1 VGEQVDRPRFWLG
14 VGAGLLCALI
24 WGGQAVVMRLSVFE
38 GLTPADVTVLR
49 YLMAGT
55 LVLPSALRCRP
66 FPVGRLG
73 WRRGFVLAMLAGAP
87 YSLVVVGGVAFAPAL
102 HSSVVTHAVI
112 PVAATALAYCVL
124 GEQPGLGQVISLG
137 LILVGLALFGWES
150 LSGAPA
156 RGYLLFVVAATMWAG
171 FTTLSKL
178 WRVDPMS
185 TTATLVVLSLLSVPL
200 WLTLFPVRL
209 AHASIG
215 TLVLQAGYMGGLVT
229 FLSTYLYTQ
238 AIALVGAVR
247 AAVIVTLVPVV
258 TSLMSPVVLAEWPT
272 MREVVG
278 MAVVILGVVLSL
290 RLKPDA
296 ASHVS

>member
-1 VGEQVDRPRFWLG
+1 VGERGRFWLG
-14 VGAGLLCALI
+14 VSAGGLCALI
-24 WGGQAVVMRLSVFE
+24 WGGQAVVMRLSVFD

-49 YLMAGT
+49 YLMAGV
-55 LVLPSALRCRP
+55 LVLPSAFRYKP
-66 FPVGRLG
+66 FPVGQLG
-73 WRRGFVLAMLAGAP
+73 WCRGLVLAMLAGAP

-112 PVAATALAYCVL
+112 PVAATAMAYCAF
-124 GEQPGLGQVISLG
+124 GERPGLGQVISLG
-137 LILVGLALFGWES
+137 LILAGLALFGWES

-156 RGYLLFVVAATMWAG
+156 PGYLLFVVAAAMWAG

-185 TTATLVVLSLLSVPL
+185 TTATLVVLSLASLPL

-215 TLVLQAGYMGGLVT
+215 TLALQAGYMGGLVT
-229 FLSTYLYTQ
+229 FSSTYLYTR
-238 AIALVGAVR
+238 AIALVGSVR

-258 TSLMSPVVLAEWPT
+258 TSLLSPVVLAEWPT
-272 MREVVG
+272 MREIVG
-278 MAVVILGVVLSL
+278 MLVVILGVTLSL
-290 RLKPDA
+290 RFKPDTITT
-296 ASHVS
+296 